1 MAGSS
6 GMQEQGTLMAARKP
20 NTWSN
25 KAAYGLIVAGGS
37 GTRLWPLSRTD
48 TPKQLLTLG
57 DGPHTLVQNT
67 FLRLSRSIDPRR
79 IKVVTNLN
87 HTSQVLEQLRPL
99 CPDYPE
105 RNVLGEPVG
114 KNSAPAVL
122 WGALHTSHECPQ
134 ASMAVVWSDQH
145 IGKESRFDAGLGLA
159 MNMAREGRLAAIG
172 VTPTHPE
179 TG

>member
-37 GTRLWPLSRTD
+37 GTRLWPLSRAD

-87 HTSQVLEQLRPL
+87 HTSHFA
-99 CPDYPE
+99 Y
-105 RNVLGEPVG
+105 RNNIRTFSNITNRFYFGIFL
-114 KNSAPAVL
+114 S
-122 WGALHTSHECPQ
+122 
-134 ASMAVVWSDQH
+134 
-145 IGKESRFDAGLGLA
+145 ISRCF
-159 MNMAREGRLAAIG
+159 
-172 VTPTHPE
+172 
-179 TG
+179 